1 MTSMTRSP
9 IFSGRSASR
18 QIGYIE
24 GRRAFDM
31 IGNPCAD
38 YDESTGL
45 LRDTKGHEL
54 LGYISLRNI
63 FVGSKLGGEKL
74 IFRTG
79 VDAGPQLAAQR
90 EVDDGSDDTSLQQEE
105 FTAREASIRA
115 QTADVRVGGI
125 NRDRADSTDQNGA
138 ERGWSVPPSAERGSN
153 SLNGAS
159 QSVTHND
166 ETTLAPLDLEE
177 CFGDADAGGNQV
189 GADAK
194 DSARVD
200 VSNDGELNAAA
211 FDVHE
216 HPSEIIGPASDGVVI
231 VQSTVSSASNSAEV
245 EPEQSQ
251 SELKTEPGNTP
262 DRPLRL
268 RAQWLRASAEKISI
282 SVLTSIRPS
291 SEELPEGANKDGGGL
306 LRQTGENIEQVEDV
320 ARRQSP
326 RDVNKIPLAVEMF
339 MQ

>member
-1 MTSMTRSP
+1 MTRSP

-74 IFRTG
+74 FLRTG
-79 VDAGPQLAAQR
+79 SVAGSQSSAQP
-90 EVDDGSDDTSLQQEE
+90 EANDGNGDTGLQREE
-105 FTAREASIRA
+105 FTARQPSTSA
-115 QTADVRVGGI
+115 QTADAGVGGI
-125 NRDRADSTDQNGA
+125 NNAHKADPTDQNGA
-138 ERGWSVPPSAERGSN
+138 ESDLSVPPSADRGPS

-159 QSVTHND
+159 KSVTHND

-177 CFGDADAGGNQV
+177 CRGDADAGGGHV

-194 DSARVD
+194 DPARVD
-200 VSNDGELNAAA
+200 VSNDGELNAVE
-211 FDVHE
+211 FVVHE
-216 HPSEIIGPASDGVVI
+216 RPSEIIGPASDGVVI
-231 VQSTVSSASNSAEV
+231 VQSTVSSASSSAEV
-245 EPEQSQ
+245 EPEQTQ
-251 SELKTEPGNTP
+251 PELKLEPENT
-262 DRPLRL
+262 LRSPF
-268 RAQWLRASAEKISI
+268 ATAGSMA
-282 SVLTSIRPS
+282 TSER
-291 SEELPEGANKDGGGL
+291 
-306 LRQTGENIEQVEDV
+306 
-320 ARRQSP
+320 
-326 RDVNKIPLAVEMF
+326 
-339 MQ
+339 